1 MKSRPLAG
9 TPLIPPKGKLRSA
22 ALTVAVLVLFVGLVL
37 TALFLLVL
45 PGLAALLVL
54 SLLSGL
60 TALLALS
67 ELVTLFLHIV
77 RHKNNSPEKARTYH
91 AFEI

>member
-9 TPLIPPKGKLRSA
+9 TPFIPPKGKLRSA